1 MSIHL
6 DPTERRIVGALVEKQ
21 LTVPE
26 AYPLTLNALVLACN
40 QKSNRD
46 PEMDLKDYHVQ
57 GALRAL
63 MDRGWVRELE
73 RAGSRTVRYEHAV
86 GEQLGVDERELA
98 IVAELLLRGPSSAK
112 ELETRASRMRPLGT
126 VEEVESRLRGLA
138 TRPVPY
144 ARLLARRPGERVP
157 RWEHLLGSEP
167 AQAASPAGTAT
178 EEEDGSDGGAPVP
191 KAAPPPL
198 ARVTPSSLG
207 VAGAVIAPDVLGT
220 ILARLDRLE
229 REVSELRSSL
239 GGT

>member
-1 MSIHL
+1 MSIRL
-6 DPTERRIVGALVEKQ
+6 DPTERRIIGSLVEKQ

-26 AYPLTLNALVLACN
+26 AYPLTLNSLVLACN

-46 PEMDLKDYHVQ
+46 PEMELRDYHVQ

-73 RAGSRTVRYEHAV
+73 RAGSRTVRYEHAA
-86 GEQLGVDERELA
+86 GEQLGVDDREIA
-98 IVAELLLRGPSSAK
+98 ILAELLLRGASSAK
-112 ELETRASRMRPLGT
+112 EIETRASRMRPLGT

-144 ARLLARRPGERVP
+144 VHLLGRRPGERVP

-167 AQAASPAGTAT
+167 VAAVETGAVGDSAAEPGVARAAP
-178 EEEDGSDGGAPVP
+178 APV
-191 KAAPPPL
+191 
-198 ARVTPSSLG
+198 ARTALPSLG

-220 ILARLDRLE
+220 ILSRLDRLE

>member
-1 MSIHL
+1 MSIRL
-6 DPTERRIVGALVEKQ
+6 DPTERRIIGSLVEKQ

-26 AYPLTLNALVLACN
+26 AYPLTLNSLVLACN

-46 PEMDLKDYHVQ
+46 PEMELRDYHVQ

-73 RAGSRTVRYEHAV
+73 RAGSRTVRYEHAA
-86 GEQLGVDERELA
+86 GEQLGVTDRELA
-98 IVAELLLRGPSSAK
+98 ILAELLLRGPSSAK
-112 ELETRASRMRPLGT
+112 EIETRASRMRPMGT
-126 VEEVESRLRGLA
+126 VEEVESRLRELA

-144 ARLLARRPGERVP
+144 VHLLGRRPGERVP

-167 AQAASPAGTAT
+167 AAAADPAVGTAAADGPAG
-178 EEEDGSDGGAPVP
+178 AP
-191 KAAPPPL
+191 AAPAHVARSSPP
-198 ARVTPSSLG
+198 SLG

>member
-1 MSIHL
+1 MSIRL
-6 DPTERRIVGALVEKQ
+6 DPTERRILGSLVEKQ

-26 AYPLTLNALVLACN
+26 AYPLTLNSLVLACN

-73 RAGSRTVRYEHAV
+73 RAGSRTVRYEHAAP
-86 GEQLGVDERELA
+86 EQLGVDERELA
-98 IVAELLLRGPSSAK
+98 ILAELLLRGPSSSK

-126 VEEVESRLRGLA
+126 VEEIESLLRGLA

-144 ARLLARRPGERVP
+144 VRLLGRRPGERVP

-167 AQAASPAGTAT
+167 AAAAPSPA
-178 EEEDGSDGGAPVP
+178 APSSPETDRPPVGEVT
-191 KAAPPPL
+191 APPAPAPS
-198 ARVTPSSLG
+198 AR
-207 VAGAVIAPDVLGT
+207 IAPDVLGT
-220 ILARLDRLE
+220 ILTRLDRLE
-229 REVSELRSSL
+229 REVAELRSAL
-239 GGT
+239 GGP